1 MSLKRNPSRN
11 VVNFS
16 AGPSALP
23 YEVLEVAQREL
34 INYGDLGLSVM
45 EISHRSAAFS
55 KIINQAELSVREL
68 LSVPQNYKVLFLQG
82 GGKAFFNDSLY
93 FILNLIAYVLIDF
106 EI

>member
-34 INYGDLGLSVM
+34 INYADSNMSVM

-55 KIINQAELSVREL
+55 KIIHQAENSVREL
-68 LSVPQNYKVLFLQG
+68 LNVPENYKILFLQG
-82 GGKAFFNDSLY
+82 GGIFKSKNKAGI
-93 FILNLIAYVLIDF
+93 ILF
-106 EI
+106 